1 MSTWVGIDVGGTFT
15 DVVVYTDNGTRMT
28 TAKVASTP
36 DDPSEA
42 FMNGLRLG
50 LENAGAAPSTVTRL
64 VHGSTVGVNAF
75 LQKRGARVGVICTQ
89 GFEDTLA
96 IGRAKR
102 KQMYEF
108 MLDYQTPGFLAER
121 SNTVGIRTR
130 LDAQGKIVEEATP
143 DAIDEAIRHLIEG
156 QGVESIAVNLLF
168 SYTNPAVEK
177 SIADRI
183 ATTYPHVY
191 VSRASAI
198 DPRLREYE
206 RLVVTALD
214 AYIRPLI
221 VGYVSQL
228 KEKVKNAGVPAP
240 LYLMESHGGVVDM
253 TQLQE
258 KAVSVLMSGLAGG
271 AMGAAKVGTVLNRG
285 NLLSVDMGGTST
297 DVTLIT
303 NGNVAV
309 SDEGTV
315 GDYDVRLPTVDV
327 HTVGAGGGSIAKV
340 DVAGGLKVGP
350 HSAGATPGPACY
362 DQGGSHPTV
371 TDANVLLGYLPGE
384 ELANGTLSL
393 RRDLA
398 MNAVQQHV
406 ATPTG
411 MEVAEAAWAVHQVA
425 VASMA
430 NAARVV
436 SIRRGIDV
444 RDYALFPCG
453 GAGPMHAC
461 DIADEL
467 GIEDIVIAP
476 TPGVLAAYGLLS
488 ADTVTNTW
496 RTSHSGF
503 DMTSLNSLYQDLLKA
518 IDEAEAE
525 TSAKG
530 PDTSRIATEVSLDM
544 RYVGQSHELDV
555 EIEPE
560 ELLLSGAD
568 QRLRKKFDALH
579 LERYGQNDRQS
590 STEITGY
597 KVTVTGYREIPA
609 PGFEKTRDSDSTHSV
624 TDFYDPTRKAFV
636 QAPVLSRSGVNVD
649 IKGPAILEQPD
660 STIVIQRGW
669 RASSLPHGALYLTK
683 ESTLHQVQ
691 ENSLVSIME

>member
-15 DVVVYTDNGTRMT
+15 DVVVYADNGTRMT

-36 DDPSEA
+36 EDPSEA
-42 FMNGLRLG
+42 FMNGLNLG
-50 LENAGAAPSTVTRL
+50 LQNAGVDPSTVTRL

-75 LQKRGARVGVICTQ
+75 LQKRGAHVGVICTR

-130 LDAQGKIVEEATP
+130 LDARGELVGEETTE
-143 DAIDEAIRHLIEG
+143 AIDEAIQYLVEDR
-156 QGVESIAVNLLF
+156 GVQSVAINLLF
-168 SYTNPAVEK
+168 SYTNPNVEK
-177 SIADRI
+177 QIADRI
-183 ATTYPHVY
+183 TTTYPHIY

-221 VGYVSQL
+221 VGYVSRL
-228 KEKVKNAGVPAP
+228 KEKVENAGVPAP
-240 LYLMESHGGVVDM
+240 LYLMESHGGIVDM
-253 TQLQE
+253 KQLEE

-271 AMGAAKVGTVLNRG
+271 AMGAAKVGAVLNHG

-303 NGNVAV
+303 DGNVAV
-309 SDEGTV
+309 SDEGIV
-315 GDYDVRLPTVDV
+315 GDYDVRLPAVDV

-340 DVAGGLKVGP
+340 DVAGGFKVGP
-350 HSAGATPGPACY
+350 HSAGAVPGPACY
-362 DQGGSHPTV
+362 GQGGTHPTV
-371 TDANVLLGYLPGE
+371 TDANVLLGYLPAQ
-384 ELANGTLSL
+384 ELADGTLSL
-393 RRDLA
+393 SRDLA
-398 MNAVQQHV
+398 EKAIREHV
-406 ATPTG
+406 AKPTG
-411 MEVAEAAWAVHQVA
+411 MESADAAWAVHQVA

-467 GIEDIVIAP
+467 GIEEIVIAP

-488 ADTVTNTW
+488 ADTVTNIW

-503 DMTSLNSLYQDLLKA
+503 DMTSLSSLHQDLLNA
-518 IDEAEAE
+518 INDAEAE

-530 PDTSRIATEVSLDM
+530 PDTSSITTEISLDM
-544 RYVGQSHELDV
+544 RYTGQSHELDV
-555 EIEPE
+555 EIQPE
-560 ELLLSGAD
+560 ELLLPDAGE
-568 QRLRKKFDALH
+568 QLRRKFDALH

-590 STEITGY
+590 STEITGF
-597 KVTVTGYREIPA
+597 KITVTGYREIPA
-609 PGFEKTRDSDSTHSV
+609 PGFQGIQDGDDTNSV
-624 TDFYDPTRKAFV
+624 TDFYDPTRGTFV
-636 QAPVLSRSGVNVD
+636 QAPVVSRAGVNMD
-649 IKGPAILEQPD
+649 IEGPAVLEQPD

-669 RASSLPHGALYLTK
+669 RASPLPHGALYLTK
-683 ESTLHQVQ
+683 ESALHQVQ